1 MNLNYIILAHK
12 NPAQVERLIQR
23 LKYPGSRFYVHIDR
37 NVQISPYKEELSQHE
52 HISFLKE
59 DQREP
64 GTWGD
69 IGIVK
74 ATLNA
79 MKQIVEDKRSGHC
92 LLLSGQDYPLRTNK
106 EINEFFEKK
115 DNTSFISTFSLPHPN
130 WKDGGYDR
138 IEKYKINKSHNR
150 KHFLQLPSIFDKE
163 FCSRETAG
171 KINFLRKTGRSHKI
185 PLVLKKR
192 RFPTY
197 LRPYGGGQ
205 WWALPMK
212 KIKDI
217 LDFIDDHPDYLDY
230 HRYTL
235 LPDEIFFHSIIA
247 TLDGPVAPS
256 VTYVNWDRKNTP
268 LPVTFEKNDLEE
280 LKLASCEKLFAR
292 KFDIKI
298 DSTILDLLD
307 QELLR

>member
-1 MNLNYIILAHK
+1 MNYIILAHK

-23 LKYPGSRFYVHIDR
+23 LKHPNSRFYIHIDR
-37 NVQISPYKEELSQHE
+37 NVQISPFEEELSQHE
-52 HISFLKE
+52 HIFFLKE

-79 MKQIVEDKRSGHC
+79 MRQIFEEARSGYC
-92 LLLSGQDYPLRTNK
+92 VLLSGQDYPLRTNE
-106 EINEFFEKK
+106 EINEFFKK
-115 DNTSFISTFSLPHPN
+115 KNDTSFISIFSLPHPN

-138 IEKYKINKSHNR
+138 IEHYKIIKTQKR

-163 FCSRETAG
+163 FYSLETAG
-171 KINFLRKTGRSHKI
+171 KLNFLRKTGRAKEI
-185 PLVLKKR
+185 KVVLEKR
-192 RFPTY
+192 RFPAY
-197 LRPYGGGQ
+197 LKPHGGGQ

-212 KIKDI
+212 KIQEV
-217 LDFIDDHPDYLDY
+217 LDFIDTHPDYLAY
-230 HRYTL
+230 HKYTL

-247 TLDGPVAPS
+247 TLEGPVAPS

-268 LPVTFEKNDLEE
+268 LPVIFEKDDLVE
-280 LKLASCEKLFAR
+280 LKLASAEKLFAR
-292 KFDIKI
+292 KFDINM

>member
-23 LKYPGSRFYVHIDR
+23 LKYPGNRFYVHIDR
-37 NVQISPYKEELSQHE
+37 NVPISPFKEELSQYE
-52 HISFLKE
+52 HICFLKE

-74 ATLNA
+74 ATINA
-79 MKQIVEDKRSGHC
+79 MRQIAQEERKGYC
-92 LLLSGQDYPLRTNK
+92 ILLSGQDYPLRSNK
-106 EINEFFEKK
+106 EIQKFF
-115 DNTSFISTFSLPHPN
+115 DQQNGTSFISTFSLPHPD

-138 IEKYKINKSHNR
+138 IEKYKINKSQKR
-150 KHFLQLPSIFDKE
+150 KHFLQLPSIFDVE
-163 FCSRETAG
+163 FYNWETAG
-171 KINFLRKTGRSHKI
+171 KLNFLRKTGRAREI
-185 PLVLKKR
+185 MVILKKR
-192 RFPTY
+192 RFPSY
-197 LRPYGGGQ
+197 LKPYGGGQ

-212 KIKDI
+212 KVKEI
-217 LDFIDDHPDYLDY
+217 LDFIDDHPDYLSY
-230 HRYTL
+230 HKYTL
-235 LPDEIFFHSIIA
+235 LPDEIFFHSIMA
-247 TLDGPVAPS
+247 NLDGPIAPS

-268 LPVTFEKNDLEE
+268 LPVIFEKNDLEE
-280 LKLASCEKLFAR
+280 LKLASVEKLFAR